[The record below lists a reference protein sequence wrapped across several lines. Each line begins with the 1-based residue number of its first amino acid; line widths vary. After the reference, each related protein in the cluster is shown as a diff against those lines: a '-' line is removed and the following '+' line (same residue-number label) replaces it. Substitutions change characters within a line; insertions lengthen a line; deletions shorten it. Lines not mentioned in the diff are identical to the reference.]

1 MLGVAAAAAAMLMAG
16 CQEEKES
23 PTLMSLAVNDTTM
36 NVTAKAGSE
45 HVLVYSKSRWKVA
58 FEEAADWLTLD
69 RTEGEG
75 NGEFIVKFTE
85 NAGLMRRA
93 KLLISASG
101 VDKVIPFTINQEG
114 ALGNPKLSFAVTEKT
129 YIAWAVSDA
138 LEFNANVPEDEIK
151 AVASEDWITDLKIED
166 GKLNFNVA
174 ENTTGQER
182 TAALSLEYTDIDKNV
197 YRAVATISQTAQAGH
212 LVLDETS
219 MTVEAY
225 EAVKSVPWDCVLG
238 TFMPALKLSVEYEGA
253 QSDWITDLVATE
265 ENLTFKVAENTVK
278 AERKAVI
285 KAELAEKNVVA
296 TLSITQMQPS
306 KQYTFEELR
315 GLLAS
320 AGEYTFDGD
329 WFEAVA
335 VADAGMENMETNPM
349 TAPDAYDAD
358 ESAKTNYVQSAD
370 GKYGFRLKFA
380 AAADNTLK
388 KGDKVKISLNG
399 LTLVREDAPVRY
411 TLKGL
416 NANAV
421 AVEENVAVA
430 ARKKTVGELAD
441 DDIYTWVTLK
451 DVEIAFSYG
460 SYNNIRTTWIDTKYQ
475 NLDYRIL
482 NDKSGAKINMLVNSD
497 TKWWLTAN
505 GVPKGSGDISGVIV
519 NTTTEFHDAKLLG
532 KYQIRPMELSDIA
545 LGDTG
550 FSGTL
555 VEWFFPDGPGNHKDG
570 NTFPSSSGTGT
581 MSSDAVTINQT
592 DSYLNYKGKPDSAGD
607 RLRGMRYDG
616 TWWKDGAAGNYVA
629 WEFSTKECV
638 GKKLYFVFSS
648 ALGKTTED
656 ITGQAPVNWNLMY
669 SVNGGEYKLVE
680 KVFIRPLPKKT
691 SALMCLPSAL
701 DEYCIDLPAEIAGQE
716 KVSLRLTAADD
727 TTIDFGT
734 GEYTAHVTFVPD
746 KENKG
751 QYFRFGAVAVKYV
764 K

>member
-1 MLGVAAAAAAMLMAG
+1 MLGVAVAAAAMLMAG

-36 NVTAKAGSE
+36 NITAKAGSE

-69 RTEGEG
+69 RAEGEG
-75 NGEFIVKFTE
+75 NGEFVVKFTE

-93 KLLISASG
+93 KLFISASG

-174 ENTTGQER
+174 ENTTGQDR

-225 EAVKSVPWDCVLG
+225 EAVKYVPWDCVLG

-296 TLSITQMQPS
+296 TLNITQMQPS

-320 AGEYTFDGD
+320 AGKYTFDGD

-370 GKYGFRLKFA
+370 GKYGFSLKFA

-411 TLKGL
+411 SLKGL

-430 ARKKTVGELAD
+430 ARKKTVGELTD

-460 SYNNIRTTWIDTKYQ
+460 SYNNIRTTWIDTK
-475 NLDYRIL
+475 
-482 NDKSGAKINMLVNSD
+482 
-497 TKWWLTAN
+497 WWLTAN

-519 NTTTEFHDAKLLG
+519 STTTEFHDAKLLG

-592 DSYLNYKGKPDSAGD
+592 DSYLNYKGKPDSAED

-680 KVFIRPLPKKT
+680 KVFIRPLPKKAST
-691 SALMCLPSAL
+691 LMCLPSAL

-716 KVSLRLTAADD
+716 RVSLRLTASDD

-734 GEYTAHVTFVPD
+734 GEYTANVTFVPD
-746 KENKG
+746 KKNKG

>member
-75 NGEFIVKFTE
+75 NGEFVVKFTE

-138 LEFNANVPEDEIK
+138 LEFNANVPEDEIN
-151 AVASEDWITDLKIED
+151 AVASEDWITDLKIEE

-174 ENTTGQER
+174 ENTTGQDR

-212 LVLDETS
+212 LVLDETA

-225 EAVKSVPWDCVLG
+225 EAVKTVPWDCVLG

-253 QSDWITDLVATE
+253 QSDWITDLAATE
-265 ENLTFKVAENTVK
+265 ENLTFKVAENAVK

-296 TLSITQMQPS
+296 TLSITQIQPS

-349 TAPDAYDAD
+349 TAPNAYDAD

-411 TLKGL
+411 TLKGV

-430 ARKKTVGELAD
+430 ARKKSVGELTD

-451 DVEIAFSYG
+451 DVEIALSYG

-482 NDKSGAKINMLVNSD
+482 NDKSGDKINMLVNSD

-550 FSGTL
+550 FSSAL
-555 VEWFFPDGPGNHKDG
+555 VEWYYPVASSLSFVDGTTNKINASQGAGIMECD
-570 NTFPSSSGTGT
+570 
-581 MSSDAVTINQT
+581 VTKANQT
-592 DSYLNYKGKPDSAGD
+592 ASYLNYTGKAEDVKAI
-607 RLRGMRYDG
+607 RYDG
-616 TWWKDGAAGNYVA
+616 VWWKNGSAGNA
-629 WEFSTKECV
+629 IKWTFSTKEAS
-638 GKKLYFVFSS
+638 GKKLYLVFSS
-648 ALGKTTED
+648 ALGKLKED

-669 SVNGGEYKLVE
+669 SVNEGEYKLVE
-680 KVFIRPLPKKT
+680 KVFIRPLPDKK
-691 SALMCLPSAL
+691 SNLKCLPAAL
-701 DEYCIDLPAEIAGQE
+701 DEYCIDLPEEIAGQE
-716 KVSLRLTAADD
+716 KVSLRFTAADD
-727 TTIDFGT
+727 TTIDFST
-734 GEYTAHVTFVPD
+734 GKYTAKVTSTGV
-746 KENKG
+746 

>member
-1 MLGVAAAAAAMLMAG
+1 M
-16 CQEEKES
+16 
-23 PTLMSLAVNDTTM
+23 
-36 NVTAKAGSE
+36 
-45 HVLVYSKSRWKVA
+45 
-58 FEEAADWLTLD
+58 
-69 RTEGEG
+69 
-75 NGEFIVKFTE
+75 
-85 NAGLMRRA
+85 
-93 KLLISASG
+93 
-101 VDKVIPFTINQEG
+101 
-114 ALGNPKLSFAVTEKT
+114 
-129 YIAWAVSDA
+129 
-138 LEFNANVPEDEIK
+138 
-151 AVASEDWITDLKIED
+151 
-166 GKLNFNVA
+166 
-174 ENTTGQER
+174 
-182 TAALSLEYTDIDKNV
+182 
-197 YRAVATISQTAQAGH
+197 
-212 LVLDETS
+212 
-219 MTVEAY
+219 
-225 EAVKSVPWDCVLG
+225 
-238 TFMPALKLSVEYEGA
+238 
-253 QSDWITDLVATE
+253 
-265 ENLTFKVAENTVK
+265 
-278 AERKAVI
+278 
-285 KAELAEKNVVA
+285 
-296 TLSITQMQPS
+296 
-306 KQYTFEELR
+306 
-315 GLLAS
+315 
-320 AGEYTFDGD
+320 
-329 WFEAVA
+329 
-335 VADAGMENMETNPM
+335 
-349 TAPDAYDAD
+349 
-358 ESAKTNYVQSAD
+358 
-370 GKYGFRLKFA
+370 
-380 AAADNTLK
+380 
-388 KGDKVKISLNG
+388 KISLNG

-430 ARKKTVGELAD
+430 ARKKTVGELTD

-482 NDKSGAKINMLVNSD
+482 NDKSGAKIKMLVNSD

-592 DSYLNYKGKPDSAGD
+592 DSYLNYEGKPDSAGD

-680 KVFIRPLPKKT
+680 KVFIRPLPKKAST
-691 SALMCLPSAL
+691 LMCLPSAL

-716 KVSLRLTAADD
+716 KVLLRLTAADD

-746 KENKG
+746 KKNKG

>member
-36 NVTAKAGSE
+36 NVTAKSGSE

-69 RTEGEG
+69 RTEGDG

-253 QSDWITDLVATE
+253 QSDWITDLAATE

-349 TAPDAYDAD
+349 TAPNAYDAD

-430 ARKKTVGELAD
+430 ARKKTVGELTD

-482 NDKSGAKINMLVNSD
+482 NDKSGDKIDMLVNSD
-497 TKWWLTAN
+497 TKWWLTKD
-505 GVPKGSGDISGVIV
+505 GVPKGAGDVSGVIV
-519 NTTTEFHDAKLLG
+519 NTTTSFHDAKLLG

-550 FSGTL
+550 FSNTL
-555 VEWFFPDGPGNHKDG
+555 VEWFFQDGPGNHKDG
-570 NTFPSSSGTGT
+570 NNFPSSSGTGT

-592 DSYLNYKGKPDSAGD
+592 DSYLNYEGKPDTASD

-616 TWWKDGAAGNYVA
+616 TWWKDGAPRDYVK
-629 WEFSTKECV
+629 WDFSTKECA

-648 ALGKTTED
+648 ALGRAKED
-656 ITGQAPVNWNLMY
+656 IIGQAPVNWNLRY
-669 SVNGGEYKLVE
+669 SVNDGEFKLIE
-680 KVFIRPLPKKT
+680 KVFIRPLPDKNST
-691 SALMCLPSAL
+691 LMCLPSAL
-701 DEYCIDLPAEIAGQE
+701 DEYCIDLPAEIAGQD
-716 KVSLRLTAADD
+716 KVTLSLTAADD
-727 TTIDFGT
+727 TTIDFTT
-734 GEYTAHVTFVPD
+734 GEYTAKVTFVPD
-746 KENKG
+746 KKNKG

>member
-174 ENTTGQER
+174 ENTTGQDR

-212 LVLDETS
+212 LVMDETS

-225 EAVKSVPWDCVLG
+225 EAVKTVPWDCVLG

-253 QSDWITDLVATE
+253 QSDWITDLAATE
-265 ENLTFKVAENTVK
+265 ENLSFKVAENTVK

-380 AAADNTLK
+380 SAADNTLK

-411 TLKGL
+411 TLKGV

-430 ARKKTVGELAD
+430 ARKKTVGELTD

-460 SYNNIRTTWIDTKYQ
+460 SYNNIRTTWIDTK
-475 NLDYRIL
+475 
-482 NDKSGAKINMLVNSD
+482 
-497 TKWWLTAN
+497 WWLTAN

-519 NTTTEFHDAKLLG
+519 STTTEFHDAKLLG

-555 VEWFFPDGPGNHKDG
+555 VEWFFPDGPGNHKEG
-570 NTFPSSSGTGT
+570 NTFPSSSGTGA

-691 SALMCLPSAL
+691 SALMCFPSAL

-746 KENKG
+746 KKNKG

>member
-151 AVASEDWITDLKIED
+151 AVASEDWITDL
-166 GKLNFNVA
+166 A
-174 ENTTGQER
+174 
-182 TAALSLEYTDIDKNV
+182 
-197 YRAVATISQTAQAGH
+197 
-212 LVLDETS
+212 
-219 MTVEAY
+219 
-225 EAVKSVPWDCVLG
+225 
-238 TFMPALKLSVEYEGA
+238 
-253 QSDWITDLVATE
+253 ATE
-265 ENLTFKVAENTVK
+265 ENLTFKVAENAVK

-380 AAADNTLK
+380 ASADNTLK

-430 ARKKTVGELAD
+430 ARKKAVGELTD

-482 NDKSGAKINMLVNSD
+482 NDKSGEKINMLVNSD

-550 FSGTL
+550 FSSAL

-629 WEFSTKECV
+629 WEFSTKECAS
-638 GKKLYFVFSS
+638 KKLYFVFSS

-691 SALMCLPSAL
+691 STLMCLPSAL

-746 KENKG
+746 KKNKG

>member
-101 VDKVIPFTINQEG
+101 IDKVIPFTINQEG

-151 AVASEDWITDLKIED
+151 AVASEDWITDL
-166 GKLNFNVA
+166 
-174 ENTTGQER
+174 
-182 TAALSLEYTDIDKNV
+182 
-197 YRAVATISQTAQAGH
+197 
-212 LVLDETS
+212 
-219 MTVEAY
+219 
-225 EAVKSVPWDCVLG
+225 
-238 TFMPALKLSVEYEGA
+238 
-253 QSDWITDLVATE
+253 VATE
-265 ENLTFKVAENTVK
+265 ENLSFKVAENTVK

-430 ARKKTVGELAD
+430 ARKKTVGELTD

-545 LGDTG
+545 LGDAG
-550 FSGTL
+550 FSSAP

-680 KVFIRPLPKKT
+680 KVFIRPLPKKAST
-691 SALMCLPSAL
+691 LMCLPSAL
-701 DEYCIDLPAEIAGQE
+701 DEYCIDLPAEIARQE

-746 KENKG
+746 KKNKG